1 MFYLAQYATVG
12 KEKIPRL
19 QIIVKNQAKV
29 AGQTNAPCPAGRPSP
44 TGLHSLSRLI
54 PRRREGLAGVA

>member
-19 QIIVKNQAKV
+19 QIIVKSQPKAWPAK
-29 AGQTNAPCPAGRPSP
+29 QSP
-44 TGLHSLSRLI
+44 RLHS
-54 PRRREGLAGVA
+54 